1 MDIKTDLG
9 YVSVDSLH
17 IPTTLPEYKIWKKA
31 QIENSYEITLKTEFK
46 SLASG
51 QEMIY
56 GYGEK
61 DITKWMKLFISI
73 GNGIV
78 QYPVTISTKDNIV
91 LRLDELQI
99 KQLLIDINI
108 WEWTNQERLHL
119 KWSDVDVSGSIEDA
133 SLINF

>member
-31 QIENSYEITLKTEFK
+31 QIENSYENTLKTEFK

-56 GYGEK
+56 GYTEK

-99 KQLLIDINI
+99 KQLLVDINI